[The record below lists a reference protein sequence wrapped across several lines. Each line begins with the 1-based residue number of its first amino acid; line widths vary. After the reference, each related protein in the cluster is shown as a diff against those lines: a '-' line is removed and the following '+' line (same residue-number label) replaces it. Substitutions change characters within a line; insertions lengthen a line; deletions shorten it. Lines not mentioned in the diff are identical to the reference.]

1 MLGVS
6 IFVDVRMMLFKCLKK
21 GRCRTGW
28 RLVTGERLGKL
39 QSILS
44 PYVSIF
50 HPDLIIIYCVQV
62 HQAQLLEG
70 LHRVKVLVIY
80 VYASCKIMSP
90 VVEHMKAFINKIALN

>member
-6 IFVDVRMMLFKCLKK
+6 IFVDVGMSLFECLNK

-44 PYVSIF
+44 PYVSNF
-50 HPDLIIIYCVQV
+50 DPALIIIHCLQV
-62 HQAQLLEG
+62 HQAQSLEG
-70 LHRVKVLVIY
+70 LRHVKVLVIY

-90 VVEHMKAFINKIALN
+90 GRTYEGL